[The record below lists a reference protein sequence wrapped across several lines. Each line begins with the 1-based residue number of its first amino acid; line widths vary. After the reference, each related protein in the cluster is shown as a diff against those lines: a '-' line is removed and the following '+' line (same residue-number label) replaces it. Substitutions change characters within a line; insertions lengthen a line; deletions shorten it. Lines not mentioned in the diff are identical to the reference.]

1 MGLRGELLDDVEG
14 LAAFVPQW
22 DALAVARARP
32 YCAPAWQLAWWRHAR
47 PTSALLRAV
56 VVLEQDRL
64 VGIVPLYCKR
74 SWLWEWECALL
85 GSSIASHV
93 EPLTEVGM
101 EEAVARMT
109 AEVLAG
115 TEPRPGLLGLSQ
127 IPAESPWPTLLREA
141 WGGQPAR
148 LVRERAVPAPML
160 ALDADDL
167 GAR

>member
-1 MGLRGELLDDVEG
+1 MGLRVELIEDEKG
-14 LAAFVPQW
+14 LAPFVAEW

-85 GSSIASHV
+85 GSS
-93 EPLTEVGM
+93 
-101 EEAVARMT
+101 R
-109 AEVLAG
+109 
-115 TEPRPGLLGLSQ
+115 
-127 IPAESPWPTLLREA
+127 
-141 WGGQPAR
+141 
-148 LVRERAVPAPML
+148 
-160 ALDADDL
+160 
-167 GAR
+167 